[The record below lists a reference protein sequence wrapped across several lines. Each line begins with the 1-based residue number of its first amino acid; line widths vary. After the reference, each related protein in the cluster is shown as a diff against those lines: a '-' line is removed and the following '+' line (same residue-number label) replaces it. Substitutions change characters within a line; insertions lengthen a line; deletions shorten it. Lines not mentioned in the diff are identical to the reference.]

1 MKYCVFG
8 DFIYWYSATYGPIF
22 MKLGML
28 VKSHR
33 THVFTVFRK
42 VLRFFL
48 DFIGILVYFGHAP
61 SLNDSVTSNQTT
73 KFNIFLIII
82 NLESPEN
89 CTAVV

>member
-8 DFIYWYSATYGPIF
+8 DFIYWYSATYGPIL
-22 MKLGML
+22 MKLGMV

-33 THVFTVFRK
+33 IHVFTVFRK
-42 VLRFFL
+42 VLSFCL
-48 DFIGILVYFGHAP
+48 DFIGIWVYFGHAP
-61 SLNDSVTSNQTT
+61 SLNDSVTSKEST

-82 NLESPEN
+82 NLEHPEN